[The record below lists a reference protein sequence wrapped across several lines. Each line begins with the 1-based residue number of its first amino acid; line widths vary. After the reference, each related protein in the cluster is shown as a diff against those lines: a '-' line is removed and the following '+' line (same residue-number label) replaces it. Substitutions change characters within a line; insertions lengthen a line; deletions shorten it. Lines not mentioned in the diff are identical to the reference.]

1 MALID
6 TVGAANRGYAQGAVD
21 FNTFMQ
27 STANVNQLLAND
39 KQRELMMQVQPAGLT
54 VPEANIAQI
63 TAPAAPA
70 LQGAGVGLLPQT
82 GIRPAWT
89 QPPAGGWGAPVPGVA
104 PFTNPYTQG
113 SAVQLKGGPGVQPPG
128 NGRWTDYYP
137 NVDVFGV
144 SPNNNM
150 LQNSAAKL
158 GNAFYNLPG
167 NVANISANLV
177 EDPIKNLGA
186 YLLQPEG
193 QRIAPSQVSDNLE
206 VGTPVSTTSP
216 GVGVVAPSPTP
227 GFSSPSGT
235 TGTAAGLSAPSSAS
249 GAASATAAPSSSR
262 EEYFPTEVRNA
273 ALQSDASEMGYIQEQ
288 LLAKREEITR
298 SVNEQIA
305 LAEQQQN
312 QVLAQTRAQIG
323 TLTQYAEAARQAGN
337 VGIMTRYR
345 DQADQLISQATQ
357 QTHALEQSALQLRQ
371 QARQQYLDND
381 LQLWTQQAIQA
392 EYEFRNQGDP
402 TRLTQIMAAYGQ
414 PIAIE
419 DAGGGKYRIVD
430 ITGEGQG
437 KRRKGTFTSQEIG
450 DMFMSTL
457 SEQFRAQKIAQQVE
471 LQAKQMEHAYDIDK
485 IDAQAAADIKKEMAK
500 AGLEAG
506 NYTVT
511 KDETTGDIML
521 TPKNLFAGYPIV
533 RYLAVPPE
541 DDGSGVADSRLQI
554 EYVR

>member
-89 QPPAGGWGAPVPGVA
+89 IPQAGAPTTPGVA

-113 SAVQLKGGPGVQPPG
+113 SAVQLKGGPGVQGPTGPFKE
-128 NGRWTDYYP
+128 YYP
-137 NVDVFGV
+137 DVNWFNAGPQKNIV
-144 SPNNNM
+144 
-150 LQNSAAKL
+150 QNTFSKI
-158 GNAFYNLPG
+158 GNSIYNFPG
-167 NVANISANLV
+167 NVANVSANLI

-419 DAGGGKYRIVD
+419 DAGGGNYRIVD
-430 ITGEGQG
+430 ITGDGQG

-457 SEQFRAQKIAQQVE
+457 SEQFRAQKIAQQAE